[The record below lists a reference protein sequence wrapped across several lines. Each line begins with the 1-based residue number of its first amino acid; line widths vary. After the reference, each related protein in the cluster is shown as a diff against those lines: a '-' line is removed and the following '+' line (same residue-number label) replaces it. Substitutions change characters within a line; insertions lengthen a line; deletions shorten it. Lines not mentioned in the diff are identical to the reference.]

1 MITESEFDDEFD
13 IDKKHLIVIESS
25 NEPTK

>member
-1 MITESEFDDEFD
+1 MTTESEFDNEFD

-25 NEPTK
+25 NESTR